1 LSTILLRW
9 PSSRFPVCND
19 VELMKVL
26 ANMHTK
32 TDSYIKLVLL
42 KLYTSLGIKISISY
56 RSTLVIFHIFCQ
68 LFKV

>member
-1 LSTILLRW
+1 
-9 PSSRFPVCND
+9 
-19 VELMKVL
+19 MKVL